1 MAISLHIRPTA
12 KYYDLFFI
20 RLSCSYRQQR
30 IDADNLFIIW
40 CFLLWNYFFLFVGY
54 LVTFSYLFGK
64 WALLTFFVVFLFI
77 LIFLF
82 LFFVLCVFFGFCF
95 AFLFFVWVLG
105 VGGWEGSFFL
115 RIICFCLKS
124 WFLVS
129 VSLNTKCALWV
140 ILMQLK
146 MTFVR
151 PITSVTPDLV
161 LRSHPGDMYRCPDGG
176 NPTTK
181 SWQ

>member
-1 MAISLHIRPTA
+1 MQLSPTKNWCRQFVYNMMFSA
-12 KYYDLFFI
+12 LKLFLFI
-20 RLSCSYRQQR
+20 CWLLG
-30 IDADNLFIIW
+30 NLFIFIW
-40 CFLLWNYFFLFVGY
+40 EVSIVDIFCCVFVYTYFFI
-54 LVTFSYLFGK
+54 
-64 WALLTFFVVFLFI
+64 FI
-77 LIFLF
+77 FCAVCVFLF
-82 LFFVLCVFFGFCF
+82 LFCFFILC
-95 AFLFFVWVLG
+95 LG
-105 VGGWEGSFFL
+105 VGGWGWEGSFFL

>member
-1 MAISLHIRPTA
+1 MAISLHISPTA

-77 LIFLF
+77 LTFLF
-82 LFFVLCVFFGFCF
+82 LFFVLCVFFLFLFCF
-95 AFLFFVWVLG
+95 FILCLG
-105 VGGWEGSFFL
+105 VGGWGLGGELLFENNMLLLKILIS
-115 RIICFCLKS
+115 CFS
-124 WFLVS
+124 
-129 VSLNTKCALWV
+129 
-140 ILMQLK
+140 
-146 MTFVR
+146 
-151 PITSVTPDLV
+151 
-161 LRSHPGDMYRCPDGG
+161 
-176 NPTTK
+176 
-181 SWQ
+181 

>member
-1 MAISLHIRPTA
+1 MAISLHISPTA

-40 CFLLWNYFFLFVGY
+40 CFLLWSYFFLFVGY

-77 LIFLF
+77 LFFYFYFLCCVC
-82 LFFVLCVFFGFCF
+82 FFVFVL
-95 AFLFFVWVLG
+95 LFYSLF
-105 VGGWEGSFFL
+105 GGWGLGGELISFFL

>member
-1 MAISLHIRPTA
+1 MAISLHISPTA

-77 LIFLF
+77 LFFYFYFLCCVC
-82 LFFVLCVFFGFCF
+82 FFVFVL
-95 AFLFFVWVLG
+95 LFYSLF
-105 VGGWEGSFFL
+105 GGWGLWGELISFFL
-115 RIICFCLKS
+115 RIICLCLKS

-129 VSLNTKCALWV
+129 VSLNTKCAL
-140 ILMQLK
+140 
-146 MTFVR
+146 
-151 PITSVTPDLV
+151 
-161 LRSHPGDMYRCPDGG
+161 
-176 NPTTK
+176 
-181 SWQ
+181 